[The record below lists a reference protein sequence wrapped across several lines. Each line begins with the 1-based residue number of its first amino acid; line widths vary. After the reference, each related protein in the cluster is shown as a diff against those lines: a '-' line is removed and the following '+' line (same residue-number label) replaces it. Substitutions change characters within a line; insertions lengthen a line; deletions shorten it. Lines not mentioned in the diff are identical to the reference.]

1 MKIPP
6 EIVAPYLAEFS
17 AKTPSDIQKAEP
29 VGSSAG
35 VGSTPSF
42 LAGEKRPLDRPPT
55 YDLKSEKRARHD
67 RKSGANHSG
76 EERRKED
83 RRKSD
88 RPVLLDTRST
98 RSRRA
103 STVGK
108 TINIKI

>member
-17 AKTPSDIQKAEP
+17 AKTPSDIQRTEP

-35 VGSTPSF
+35 LGSTPSF
-42 LAGEKRPLDRPPT
+42 VAGEKRPLTRQPT
-55 YDLKSEKRARHD
+55 YDLKSEKRPRYD
-67 RKSGANHSG
+67 RKSGRNHAG

-88 RPVLLDTRST
+88 HPVLLDTRST

-103 STVGK
+103 SVVGK
-108 TINIKI
+108 TINLKI